1 MCARALRIMVLKS
14 AGNFT
19 RDECPDLNAEKFS
32 ESNVLCHGYGICCVL
47 AIFER
52 RRGRLGSKISGYG
65 QLAEVAVYFAMSGKA
80 DTIRKGRHVRGV
92 KSELKRPNFQGPLFP
107 PRSRLAA
114 PLMTLSRVRLSP
126 HCLAADR
133 HMLSDHERRFLLMQ
147 RVGHLATADSR
158 AIPHVVPVCFTISQ
172 GTLYIT
178 VDEKPKRVAGPAL
191 KRVRNIERNPMV
203 AIVVDRYDEDW
214 TRLGWVMLRGRAEIL
229 RAGTEHDRAQEL
241 LRSRYRQ
248 LAAMQI
254 AERPVIAVRLERV
267 TSWGNLSVGAD
278 EANHNGQA

>member
-1 MCARALRIMVLKS
+1 
-14 AGNFT
+14 
-19 RDECPDLNAEKFS
+19 
-32 ESNVLCHGYGICCVL
+32 
-47 AIFER
+47 
-52 RRGRLGSKISGYG
+52 
-65 QLAEVAVYFAMSGKA
+65 
-80 DTIRKGRHVRGV
+80 
-92 KSELKRPNFQGPLFP
+92 
-107 PRSRLAA
+107 
-114 PLMTLSRVRLSP
+114 
-126 HCLAADR
+126 
-133 HMLSDHERRFLLMQ
+133 MLSDHERSFLLTQ

-158 AIPHVVPVCFTISQ
+158 AAPHVVPVCFAMSQ
-172 GTLYIT
+172 DTLYIT
-178 VDEKPKRVAGPAL
+178 IDEKPKRVSGASL
-191 KRVRNIERNPMV
+191 KRVRNIEHNPTV

-278 EANHNGQA
+278 EADYDGQA